1 MKSFK
6 DYLREAEEPV
16 DAPADTQAKAPAGQ
30 TGATTPQMPTTPGG
44 PPPEAPKPANPPAPV
59 NTTDVTK
66 MDTNSLYQKYTQIA
80 TALQSTKSA
89 AGEQTPDPKTKQVID
104 TMQKQSLE
112 AATELKKRGYSDQQ
126 LAQNDATVKET
137 SDILRLSGVKEAGPT
152 NMAGRVNNMF
162 TNLNNAPPTDNPE
175 MDAIGAQQR
184 AQIQQRMAA
193 SATKVDTR
201 RAEQEK
207 LRLQRLAGI
216 QPTPGT
222 TPPAAPQAGQTTP
235 PARPQGPTTAAPGA
249 YPPPATTP
257 PAPGTKPPVAKP
269 TQATTT
275 PPATPDEYAP
285 KRTGAYQAAQQQYG
299 GQPQAPAQ
307 QKTAP
312 QSAAP
317 QPAWDD
323 DIEMDPKFNKYPNAK
338 AEFEK
343 ARAAA
348 KQVNPNIVPRSQA
361 TDDDW

>member
-6 DYLREAEEPV
+6 DYLREAEEPA
-16 DAPADTQAKAPAGQ
+16 DAPADTQATATAGQ

-193 SATKVDTR
+193 SATKVDAR

-207 LRLQRLAGI
+207 ARLQRLAGI

-235 PARPQGPTTAAPGA
+235 PA
-249 YPPPATTP
+249 
-257 PAPGTKPPVAKP
+257 PGTKPPVAKP
-269 TQATTT
+269 TQATT

-285 KRTGAYQAAQQQYG
+285 KRTGAYQAAQQQYS

-312 QSAAP
+312 QPAVP

>member
-16 DAPADTQAKAPAGQ
+16 DAPTDTQAKAPAGQ

-126 LAQNDATVKET
+126 LAQNDADVKET

-222 TPPAAPQAGQTTP
+222 TPPAAPQAGQAA
-235 PARPQGPTTAAPGA
+235 PARPQGSQGPTTAAPGA

-257 PAPGTKPPVAKP
+257 
-269 TQATTT
+269 
-275 PPATPDEYAP
+275 
-285 KRTGAYQAAQQQYG
+285 
-299 GQPQAPAQ
+299 
-307 QKTAP
+307 
-312 QSAAP
+312 
-317 QPAWDD
+317 PAWDD